1 MGVAGVFLF
10 LFRPSRWGILGQG
23 GVQRLAITSA
33 QPLLSGTLLLS
44 SSLSFPPPV
53 GVRIAV
59 SRASSLIQ
67 FPLLHILFLPASTT
81 FAFVMGHEWLQFFIF
96 FFGF

>member
-1 MGVAGVFLF
+1 MVFDWLREGVGEGGAIEQVQRVELSGWVGGGCWSVFVPFSPL
-10 LFRPSRWGILGQG
+10 SHWGILGQG

-44 SSLSFPPPV
+44 SSFSFPPPV

-59 SRASSLIQ
+59 SRASSCL
-67 FPLLHILFLPASTT
+67 
-81 FAFVMGHEWLQFFIF
+81 
-96 FFGF
+96 